1 MDRMNTIQID
11 IGVHTPID
19 VDLTSYDFTGI
30 EKLIFTVKNRLCEDS
45 PIIIQREF
53 TKSIKDTII
62 VTPEESLLLERGA
75 EYDFIEVLKD
85 SHVYK
90 VTANGAI
97 SLRRGVG
104 YAE

>member
-11 IGVHTPID
+11 IGVYTAID
-19 VDLTSYDFTGI
+19 VDLSEYDFTGI
-30 EKLIFTVKNRLCEDS
+30 EKLIFSVKNKLDIDS
-45 PIIIQREF
+45 PVLIEREF
-53 TKSIKDTII
+53 TRPIKETITI
-62 VTPEESLLLERGA
+62 TPEESLLLDRGA

-85 SHVYK
+85 TRVYK

-104 YAE
+104 HA